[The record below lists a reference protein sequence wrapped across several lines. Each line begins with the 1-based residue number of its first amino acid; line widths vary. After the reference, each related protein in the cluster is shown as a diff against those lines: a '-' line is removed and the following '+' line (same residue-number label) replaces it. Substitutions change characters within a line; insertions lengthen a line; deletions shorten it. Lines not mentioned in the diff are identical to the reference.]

1 MVQDAYVQF
10 SETEKFRSANQIDV
24 LYDTID
30 VDAYEASKKL
40 VSCSRLSRGTPQVAG
55 KPYAGHG

>member
-10 SETEKFRSANQIDV
+10 SETEKFRNANQIDV

-30 VDAYEASKKL
+30 VDAYETSKKL
-40 VSCSRLSRGTPQVAG
+40 VSIWPLEAPARP
-55 KPYAGHG
+55 

>member
-1 MVQDAYVQF
+1 MQDAYLQF

-30 VDAYEASKKL
+30 VDAYETSKKL
-40 VSCSRLSRGTPQVAG
+40 VSRTLPPRTPQVAG
-55 KPYAGHG
+55 KLYAGHG